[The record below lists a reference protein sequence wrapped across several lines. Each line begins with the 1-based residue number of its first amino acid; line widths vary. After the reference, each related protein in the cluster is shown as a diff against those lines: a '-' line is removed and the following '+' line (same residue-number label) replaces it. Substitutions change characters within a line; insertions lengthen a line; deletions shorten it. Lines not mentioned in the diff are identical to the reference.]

1 MADSRSR
8 PTGEEPG
15 SKPDPERSAPSY
27 EIRIRGRVGDWIL
40 SDFDEMD
47 TTFEPADTVLR
58 GPVRDQSALHGLLDK
73 IQARGL
79 ELVEV
84 RRLPDP
90 RPGTTSRPRETGGP

>member
-1 MADSRSR
+1 MPAHRSR
-8 PTGEEPG
+8 PTGDQPG

-27 EIRIRGRVGDWIL
+27 EIRIRGRVGEWIL
-40 SDFDEMD
+40 SDFEEMD
-47 TTFEPADTVLR
+47 TTVEPVDTILR

-90 RPGTTSRPRETGGP
+90 RPGSPPRAREKK